1 MLNSYACAFIGSM
14 KRIAGLR
21 GTPRFATLGR
31 PHAAERED
39 KMTFTRR
46 SILAAVSA
54 TALLAQPIA
63 SAAQELPGNVR
74 LVIGSTSTGGD
85 TYQNS
90 SIVADALAEHLGINI
105 KVDAVGATAAFKALD
120 RDSRG
125 TTLMIFHDQ
134 SYLGNLYGVT
144 GYADPFE
151 NYTVGPTVAINPG
164 NAYLVPKDSP
174 YQSMDDILSAA
185 ENGER
190 VRVAIQPGGVSE
202 IGFSAMKNAARV
214 RAPGSEENIVAVNTG
229 SQSDKN
235 QAMWDDLADVING
248 SIQANEQ
255 FTQLPEDDQ
264 KAMRFVWVT
273 ARPGTLEQ
281 APAEGMGETSR
292 DALLQFAAPETE
304 VPLNADGENFTF
316 DKEFFFLFNKEMDP
330 AIIDRIDT
338 ALTEIFDAGEIQ
350 ERQKEAFFIPNFL
363 PSEEA
368 QQHLTEKRDTY
379 ETVIEEI
386 SGES

>member
-1 MLNSYACAFIGSM
+1 
-14 KRIAGLR
+14 
-21 GTPRFATLGR
+21 
-31 PHAAERED
+31 
-39 KMTFTRR
+39 MTFTRR
-46 SILAAVSA
+46 TILAAVSA

-63 SAAQELPGNVR
+63 AAAQELPRNVR

-90 SIVADALAEHLGINI
+90 SIVADALAEHLDINI
-105 KVDAVGATAAFKALD
+105 KVDAVGATEAFKALE

-134 SYLGNLYGVT
+134 SYLGNLYGVS
-144 GYADPFE
+144 GYDDPFE

-164 NAYLVPKDSP
+164 NAYLVPKSSE
-174 YQSMDDILSAA
+174 YQSMDDILTAA

-202 IGFSAMKNAARV
+202 IGFSAMKNAAAV
-214 RAPGSEENIVAVNTG
+214 RSPGSEENIVAVNTG

-264 KAMRFVWVT
+264 KAMRFVWIT
-273 ARPGTLEQ
+273 ARPATLEQ
-281 APAEGMGETSR
+281 APEQGMGETDR
-292 DALLQFAAPETE
+292 AALMQYAAPETS
-304 VPLNADGENFTF
+304 VPLNEEGENFTF
-316 DKEFFFLFNKEMDP
+316 DKEFFFLFNPEMDP
-330 AIIDRIDT
+330 AIIEQIDT
-338 ALTEIFDAGEIQ
+338 ALAEIFENGEIQ
-350 ERQKEAFFIPNFL
+350 ERQKASFFIPNFL
-363 PSEEA
+363 PSGEA
-368 QQHLTEKRDTY
+368 QQHLMDKRDTY
-379 ETVIEEI
+379 EQVISEI